1 MIKSV
6 TIIATGEELL
16 QGTTVDTNSS
26 FLSSSF
32 FGTNFKVL
40 RHITTGDT
48 QDDIKKNILS
58 SISDSD
64 IVIITG
70 GLGPTDDDNTVEAL
84 CSVFNTI
91 PVYDE
96 TSRDRMEKFF
106 SSMNVQIRES
116 DYKMISIPGNSVSL
130 GNPRGLAP
138 GFIISSKDKLVISLP
153 GVPEEMSEIFDTAL
167 TEYLEKNIGFTRGM
181 NLFYKVCGIRES
193 ETNRIIR
200 GLNLPPEIKWGIS
213 AKQGISDLVF
223 TCAFENFINKN
234 EIDVTIKDTFKDYIL
249 DPAFSSPEE
258 ELISLLNQSGNS
270 ISTAESCTGGLIG
283 EKITDVAGASSVYYG
298 TVTAYSNEAKTMLL
312 DVDSDIINTFG
323 AVSEETAGAMA
334 KGASLKF
341 KSSISVSTT
350 GIAGPG
356 GGSKEKPVGTVCFGF
371 FINGKII
378 TSTQLINGT
387 RERVRIFSAIYA
399 VNYLRKIL
407 KEQK

>member
-1 MIKSV
+1 MIKTV

-16 QGTTVDTNSS
+16 QGTTVDRNSS
-26 FLSSSF
+26 FISSRF

-40 RHITTGDT
+40 KHITTGDNA
-48 QDDIKKNILS
+48 DDIKKNLLS
-58 SISDSD
+58 AIPDSD

-96 TSRDRMEKFF
+96 TARDRMEKFF
-106 SSMNVQIRES
+106 LSMNIQIRES
-116 DYKMISIPGNSVSL
+116 DYKMISIPGNSISI

-138 GFIISSKDKLVISLP
+138 GFIISSKENLVISLP
-153 GVPEEMSEIFDTAL
+153 GVPEEMSEIFDNAL
-167 TEYLEKNIGFTRGM
+167 TDYLENNIGFSRRM
-181 NLFYKVCGIRES
+181 NLSYKVCGIRES
-193 ETNRIIR
+193 ETNRII
-200 GLNLPPEIKWGIS
+200 GELNLPPEIKWGIS

-223 TCAFENFINKN
+223 TCELENFINKN
-234 EIDVTIKDTFKDYIL
+234 EIDVTIKDKFKDYLL
-249 DPAFSSPEE
+249 DPEFTTPEE
-258 ELISLLNQSGNS
+258 ELLSLLGKRGYT

-283 EKITDVAGASSVYYG
+283 KKITDLPGASSVYSG
-298 TVTAYSNEAKTMLL
+298 TVTAYSNEAKTTLL
-312 DVDSDIINTFG
+312 DVDTNIIKTYG

-334 KGASLKF
+334 QGAAFKF
-341 KSSISVSTT
+341 NTSISVSTT

-371 FINGKII
+371 YINDKVT
-378 TSTQLINGT
+378 TSTQLIKGS

-399 VNYLRKIL
+399 VNYLRSIL